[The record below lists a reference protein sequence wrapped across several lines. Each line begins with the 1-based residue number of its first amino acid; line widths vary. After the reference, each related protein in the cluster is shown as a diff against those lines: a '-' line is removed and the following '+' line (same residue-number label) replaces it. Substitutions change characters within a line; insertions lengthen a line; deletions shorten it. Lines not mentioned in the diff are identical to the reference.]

1 MNTQERIF
9 QKLSRLGERL
19 DEATVKKIAAEM
31 IDYLEQHDLTYGEA
45 YQVLNLTEDLLR
57 AKQEFLRL

>member
-19 DEATVKKIAAEM
+19 DEATVKKIAAGM

-45 YQVLNLTEDLLR
+45 YQILNLTEDLLR